1 MSPVSSRW
9 LVPVAMLAMLTA
21 SCGRRA
27 APSAEDVFA
36 AYIDA
41 ANRHD
46 LEAVRALAAEDATW
60 YLGSD
65 TLVGLDAVMR
75 PLEFDQGANTVL
87 EVTDVSAT
95 GDTVAFD
102 IIERNDV
109 LTALGVP
116 VLHHKGRMVL
126 EDGLIY
132 RISPREPPLEVAAFA
147 DSVITFMQWLRTNRP
162 EAYDQF
168 WPGGRFNYSRQTGEE
183 MPGLI
188 DEWKRSR

>member
-1 MSPVSSRW
+1 
-9 LVPVAMLAMLTA
+9 LVPVGMLTVLA
-21 SCGRRA
+21 AACERRA

-46 LEAVRALAAEDATW
+46 LEAVRDMLAEDATW
-60 YLGSD
+60 HLGSD

-87 EVTDVSAT
+87 AVTDVSTT
-95 GDTVAFD
+95 GDTIASD

-116 VLHHKGRMVL
+116 VLHHKARMVL
-126 EDGLIY
+126 KDGLIY

-147 DSVITFMQWLRTNRP
+147 DSVITFMQWLRTNQP
-162 EAYDQF
+162 EAYEQL
-168 WPGGRFNYSRQTGEE
+168 WPGGRFNYSRQVGEE

-188 DEWKRSR
+188 DEWRRNR